1 MVYKK
6 CNSYLPQPILLSLN
20 AAPQTAHIL
29 IVSASVLLTFPQS
42 SQIIHKQSLIHR
54 VSWYNSLQ
62 DEDINALAFS

>member
-54 VSWYNSLQ
+54 VS
-62 DEDINALAFS
+62 